1 MIHPWLAT
9 YKPTSV
15 VTVFDTMTALKNDRF
30 LRALMRQP
38 VDVTPVWMMRQAGRY
53 LPEYRATRADAGD
66 FLSLCKNADFACEVT
81 LQPLRR
87 YELDAAIL
95 FSDIL
100 TIPDAMGLGLYFETG
115 EGPKF
120 KHPVRTEAD
129 VAALS
134 VPNMQDDLGYVM
146 NAVSTIRNALNGDVP
161 LIGFSGSPWTLA
173 TYMIEGASSKD
184 FRHIKAMMY
193 KTPELLH
200 QVLSVLADSVTE
212 YLNAQI
218 AAGAQAVQIF
228 DTWGGVLSSPCYQAF
243 SLQYMERI
251 VQGLTREAEGRAVP
265 VILFTKNGG
274 QWLESMAAT
283 GADALGLDWT
293 TEIGA
298 ARARVGEQ
306 VAIQGNMDPSVLY
319 ADAAGIEA
327 EVGRILADFGANDG
341 HVFNLG
347 HGIHQF
353 VDPESAKIFVDA
365 VHEQS
370 AQYHA

>member
-1 MIHPWLAT
+1 M
-9 YKPTSV
+9 
-15 VTVFDTMTALKNDRF
+15 
-30 LRALMRQP
+30 
-38 VDVTPVWMMRQAGRY
+38 
-53 LPEYRATRADAGD
+53 
-66 FLSLCKNADFACEVT
+66 
-81 LQPLRR
+81 QPLRR

-100 TIPDAMGLGLYFETG
+100 TVPDAMGLGLYFETG

-120 KHPVRTEAD
+120 ERPVRTEAD
-129 VAALS
+129 VAALT
-134 VPNMQDDLGYVM
+134 VPKMDDDLGYVM

-173 TYMIEGASSKD
+173 TYMIEGGSSKD

-200 QVLSVLADSVTE
+200 QVLSVLADAVTE

-228 DTWGGVLSSPCYQAF
+228 DTWGGVLSGPCYDAF
-243 SLQYMERI
+243 SLQYMQRI
-251 VQGLTREAEGRAVP
+251 LNGLTKEAEGRRVP
-265 VILFTKNGG
+265 AIMFTKNGG
-274 QWLESMAAT
+274 QWLENMAVT
-283 GADALGLDWT
+283 GADAVGLDWT

-298 ARARVGEQ
+298 ARARIGDK
-306 VAIQGNMDPSVLY
+306 VALQGNMDPSVLY
-319 ADAAGIEA
+319 ADAPVIQA
-327 EVGRILADFGANDG
+327 EVGRILADFGSNDG

-370 AQYHA
+370 AQYHTNR